1 MEVSNA
7 EGSVVEV
14 RPTSK
19 FRSKRHSKKSR
30 KKHLANLMSKRKERG
45 AESTSSSNDKE
56 QSLPSFDS
64 AARGILLDSKDNEK
78 DDGIDK
84 DEPTPKRP
92 RSSLKIKLQPRRNTD
107 NTSKLSMSTYER
119 YAIIDITILN
129 ESLHKLGVCKTCKKG
144 SLIFKVEKCLALSA
158 SFLSLAITL
167 NVV

>member
-1 MEVSNA
+1 MEVSNT

-14 RPTSK
+14 RPMSK

-64 AARGILLDSKDNEK
+64 AAWGILLDSNDNEK

-84 DEPTPKRP
+84 DDPT
-92 RSSLKIKLQPRRNTD
+92 
-107 NTSKLSMSTYER
+107 M
-119 YAIIDITILN
+119 
-129 ESLHKLGVCKTCKKG
+129 
-144 SLIFKVEKCLALSA
+144 
-158 SFLSLAITL
+158 
-167 NVV
+167 